1 MPRFN
6 QETGAHLTNT
16 ADHPFFRPLHSSPN
30 SISALLLFLRTFTNG
45 GKAGREK
52 IENPFPFQIS
62 EAKFKYP
69 CFETR
74 PRIVET
80 TGSRTLE
87 STPARGFKKITYV
100 KGFLASASHVC
111 PRGRVFRPAITSAHY
126 DIRNFYLDD
135 GGRTTLEPRNTRPRV
150 TK

>member
-6 QETGAHLTNT
+6 QETGAHLTNG
-16 ADHPFFRPLHSSPN
+16 RPSFLPSSPLLSKFN
-30 SISALLLFLRTFTNG
+30 FRALALLADVYKWK
-45 GKAGREK
+45 GKRDERKLK
-52 IENPFPFQIS
+52 IFQIS
-62 EAKFKYP
+62 KQNSSILVSKRVP
-69 CFETR
+69 
-74 PRIVET
+74 ET

>member
-6 QETGAHLTNT
+6 QETGAHLTNG
-16 ADHPFFRPLHSSPN
+16 RPSFLPSSPLLSKFN
-30 SISALLLFLRTFTNG
+30 FRALALLADVYKWK
-45 GKAGREK
+45 GKRDERKLK
-52 IENPFPFQIS
+52 IFQIS
-62 EAKFKYP
+62 KQNSSILVSKRVP
-69 CFETR
+69 
-74 PRIVET
+74 ET

-100 KGFLASASHVC
+100 KGFLASHIC
-111 PRGRVFRPAITSAHY
+111 PRGCVFRPAITSAHY

-135 GGRTTLEPRNTRPRV
+135 GGRTTLESRNTRPRV

>member
-16 ADHPFFRPLHSSPN
+16 ANHPFFRPLHSSPN
-30 SISALLLFLRTFTNG
+30 SISALLLFLRTFTNR

-52 IENPFPFQIS
+52 IENLPDF

-100 KGFLASASHVC
+100 KGFLASHIC
-111 PRGRVFRPAITSAHY
+111 PRGCVFRPAITSAHY